1 METYTL
7 EQFINNIE
15 SRKNMKRN
23 DKVVIAFDELNKVK
37 KTKNEEMFNYALN
50 NKNYDVCVMNSA
62 NNTFIVSVMVNN
74 IEFEIGEVIEK
85 TNTPQKYIINLDCAC
100 KFFDKHIEE

>member
-37 KTKNEEMFNYALN
+37 KTKNEETFNYALN
-50 NKNYDVCVMNSA
+50 NKNYDVYVMNSA